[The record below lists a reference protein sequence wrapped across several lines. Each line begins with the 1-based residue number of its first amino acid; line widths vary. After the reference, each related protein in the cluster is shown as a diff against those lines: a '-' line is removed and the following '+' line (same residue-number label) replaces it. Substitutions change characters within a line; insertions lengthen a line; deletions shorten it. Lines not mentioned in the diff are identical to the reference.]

1 MKKLLLNLG
10 FKKQGFFSSVYV
22 LKTNYGLIEI
32 TILGSWIAIYS
43 EFRQMY
49 EGFIDLQKLDIQTFE
64 NYFKIIVK

>member
-1 MKKLLLNLG
+1 MKKLLLQLG
-10 FKKQGFFSSVYV
+10 FKKQGFFNSVYV

-32 TILGSWIAIYS
+32 TILGSWMAIYS

-49 EGFIDLQKLDIQTFE
+49 EGFIDLQSIDLKQFE